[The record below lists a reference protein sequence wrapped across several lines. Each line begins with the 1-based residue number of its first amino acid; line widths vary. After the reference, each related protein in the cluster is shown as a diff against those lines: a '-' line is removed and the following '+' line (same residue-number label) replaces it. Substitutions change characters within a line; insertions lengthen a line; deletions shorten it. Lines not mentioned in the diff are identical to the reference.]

1 MKSFI
6 IITIPIISIL
16 LCSCEDQK
24 TNTNLDH
31 SKNDLPAKT
40 PLEIYIDSLIENT
53 TEERKAE
60 ICSAPMAELTVDHF
74 GAGLALRTGE
84 LNSSDSEVLTY
95 LTRNGIWHRDDLST
109 IVLLSYARKI
119 RGEDLDI
126 EGQFKEYRDYW
137 AKEDIIAPTDIKCP
151 TCKSEMNVYYRGMG
165 GVNAP
170 SKQKNY
176 FGGDCP
182 KNHHFLFYHKDGWVD
197 LYYPE

>member
-1 MKSFI
+1 MIRYLLVITLI
-6 IITIPIISIL
+6 I
-16 LCSCEDQK
+16 CSCESRK
-24 TNTNLDH
+24 TKDDVDPPQSILPVTPFEAYLDV
-31 SKNDLPAKT
+31 
-40 PLEIYIDSLIENT
+40 LIQNT

-60 ICSAPMAELTVDHF
+60 IRSAPAAEWTVDHF
-74 GAGLALRTGE
+74 GAGLALRNGG
-84 LNSSDSEVLTY
+84 LNASDSEVVAY
-95 LTRNGIWHRDDLST
+95 LKRNGIWHRDDLSS

-137 AKEDIIAPTDIKCP
+137 SKDDIIAPTNIECP
-151 TCKSEMNVYYRGMG
+151 TCRSEMDVYYRGLG

-170 SKQKNY
+170 SKNKKY

-182 KNHHFLFYHKDGWVD
+182 KEHYFLYYHKDGWVD